1 MALMAGPRRM
11 LVTRPRDDAEDFA
24 AALRALGVEPVIEP
38 MFVVRF
44 RDAPLDLAGV
54 QALLLT
60 SRNGVRA
67 LMRASGERAVPV
79 LAVGDATASEAR
91 AGGFASVVSAEG
103 DAAALAALAAHR
115 LDPAKGAL
123 VHVAGSE
130 VAGDLAG
137 ALRVSGFAVR
147 RVVLY
152 EALPVPELTPA
163 IRENLVRGRI
173 DSAAF
178 FSPRTAATFVRL
190 AAAEA
195 IESVTRNMTAYCLSP
210 AAAEAAGS
218 LPWARVAVAA
228 KPNQPELLRLIETEV
243 RPS

>member
-1 MALMAGPRRM
+1 M
-11 LVTRPRDDAEDFA
+11 LVTRPRDDAEEFA
-24 AALRALGVEPVIEP
+24 AALRTLGVEPVIEP
-38 MFVVRF
+38 MFAVRF
-44 RDAPLDLAGV
+44 LDAPLDLAGV

-67 LMRASGERAVPV
+67 LTQASGERALPV
-79 LAVGDATASEAR
+79 FAVGDATASEAR
-91 AGGFASVVSAEG
+91 AAGFASVVSAEG
-103 DAAALAALAAHR
+103 DAAALAALAGRR
-115 LDPAKGAL
+115 LDPAKGVL
-123 VHVAGSE
+123 VHVAGTE

-137 ALRVSGFAVR
+137 ALKASGFAVR
-147 RVVLY
+147 RIVLY
-152 EALPVPELTPA
+152 EARPVTELTPA
-163 IRENLVRGRI
+163 TYEDLVRGHI

-190 AAAEA
+190 ASAEA
-195 IESVTRNMTAYCLSP
+195 IESVARNMTAYCLSP

-218 LPWARVAVAA
+218 LPWSRVIVAA